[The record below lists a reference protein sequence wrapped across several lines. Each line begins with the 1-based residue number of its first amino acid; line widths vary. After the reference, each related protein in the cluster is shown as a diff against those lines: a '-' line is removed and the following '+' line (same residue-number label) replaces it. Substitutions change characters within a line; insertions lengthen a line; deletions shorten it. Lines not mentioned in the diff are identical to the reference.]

1 MRVTLTNCKGCDLEF
16 ERSDALTSE
25 SNFWYRQIYELS
37 NGGGFTIMSSQ
48 SSLNDISNAIR
59 QEIIRFESVHPNIY
73 AIYDLIDAV
82 EDKNLAESLRQL
94 VVSIEGTVSFVNQ
107 TFRLLDAFVNSQ
119 EWTLSNGVPG
129 IKLVSIFLLIA

>member
-1 MRVTLTNCKGCDLEF
+1 MRVILTNCKGCDLKF

-73 AIYDLIDAV
+73 AVYDLIDAV

-107 TFRLLDAFVNSQ
+107 TFRLLDAFVNS
-119 EWTLSNGVPG
+119 
-129 IKLVSIFLLIA
+129 